1 LTLAPGQRLEHRAG
15 LTLLAPGLYQLGLLR
30 LCCAPAAVAGSDA
43 PRGVRADSG
52 GGGGALTQ
60 AGAQAGGAAGSAQLQ
75 FRGQGPA
82 EEASALVCVD
92 PCFVL
97 VRQGP

>member
-1 LTLAPGQRLEHRAG
+1 MTLSPGQRLEHSAG

-30 LCCAPAAVAGSDA
+30 LRCAPAAVADSGA
-43 PRGVRADSG
+43 PRGGRADSG
-52 GGGGALTQ
+52 GGRGALTQ
-60 AGAQAGGAAGSAQLQ
+60 AGAQAGEAAGSAQVH